1 MHVPARLTHVADT
14 LLSRHGEMGSLLVWF
29 VDCDSLGPRLLYT
42 FFSSRC
48 KNVIWERDE
57 DGGRLDAHTKAGFD
71 EGIKPCMQFS
81 NTYIFR

>member
-42 FFSSRC
+42 FFP
-48 KNVIWERDE
+48 
-57 DGGRLDAHTKAGFD
+57 AGA
-71 EGIKPCMQFS
+71 KM
-81 NTYIFR
+81 